1 MSGPALNNDET
12 VLMSADGY
20 QQRCNELESLRTDG
34 RRELSARL
42 REARQD
48 GDLDDN
54 PTLVELLQEQAQLE
68 HRIAV
73 LDAQLACAEIVDAA
87 ADGDAGLGSL
97 VQVRDVRS
105 GEVFEYELVGTFESE
120 VGNGRVS
127 IAAPVGKAL
136 TGQRA
141 GARVEVMT
149 PRGLLPL
156 EVLSVRPRMTSQA
169 TA

>member
-1 MSGPALNNDET
+1 MASNNNGK

-20 QQRCNELESLRTDG
+20 QQRCDELESLRTDA
-34 RRELSARL
+34 RRELSERL

-54 PTLVELLQEQAQLE
+54 PTLVDLLQEQDHLERRIALLEAQLG
-68 HRIAV
+68 R
-73 LDAQLACAEIVDAA
+73 AEIVEPA
-87 ADGDAGLGSL
+87 ADGHAGLGSL
-97 VQVRDVRS
+97 VQVRDVGS
-105 GEVFEYELVGTFESE
+105 GEVFEYELVGTFEPD

-141 GARVEVMT
+141 GARVEVTT

-156 EVLSVRPRMTSQA
+156 EVLSVRPVVARQA
-169 TA
+169 A